1 MPFVIISIII
11 SIMICL
17 SFFIA
22 ILRTCLQSIIIVY
35 SSKMICWGHIWHYI
49 LPFIKLKV
57 YSSYYIRF
65 RGGSRN
71 FFLGG
76 GCWVPI
82 LAKFLVPKFRL
93 KWADLNGSSRF
104 QNAEKNSWLLLNEL
118 YSNNTESKNTNITI
132 GSKQKYFYLKFN
144 GSTPQAGRNSIN
156 NFLALFTF

>member
-65 RGGSRN
+65 NVELRGGSRN
-71 FFLGG
+71 FLCGG
-76 GCWVPI
+76 LTWKNWKKWPPRTYAEQKIDDFSFVFMHI
-82 LAKFLVPKFRL
+82 LKKL
-93 KWADLNGSSRF
+93 
-104 QNAEKNSWLLLNEL
+104 EKNLEKIGKNPEKKIYVGGPEPSPLLNSSL
-118 YSNNTESKNTNITI
+118 TMWFVC
-132 GSKQKYFYLKFN
+132 QWRKFKL
-144 GSTPQAGRNSIN
+144 IIYHHI
-156 NFLALFTF
+156 